1 VGAVSEEP
9 QRLSSLPLLAGAASA
24 DAPDPE
30 LVALPAP
37 PRRARTVTVLVLA
50 FGALASLLVAWGLRR
65 EAAYALT
72 REAPVNLGDLRTA
85 PDMSLAESENRP
97 VHADATLGAA
107 GGIRYERPFVDGS
120 FRALPVAGRANALDV
135 WIEVHVPAG
144 EENGRWE
151 PPRSFSGRLVRLDAS
166 GPKHRGLHDAIEQA
180 TQAHVPEGAWLLV
193 DGEEPADAR
202 WSILLGAM
210 FLGFAAWN
218 GVVIARILRRV
229 RA

>member
-1 VGAVSEEP
+1 MSQEP
-9 QRLSSLPLLAGAASA
+9 QPLTALIGAASA

-30 LVALPAP
+30 LEALPAP
-37 PRRARTVTVLVLA
+37 PRRARTFTVVALGL
-50 FGALASLLVAWGLRR
+50 GAVAALLVAFGLRH

-72 REAPVNLGDLRTA
+72 SETPVNLGDLRSA
-85 PDMSLAESENRP
+85 SDMSLAESENRP
-97 VHADATLGAA
+97 VRGEAMLGAA
-107 GGIRYERPFVDGS
+107 GGIRYERPFGEGS
-120 FRALPVAGRANALDV
+120 FRALPVVGRANPLDMWV
-135 WIEVHVPAG
+135 EVRVPAG

-166 GPKHRGLHDAIEQA
+166 GPRHRGLPDAIEQA
-180 TQAHVPEGAWLLV
+180 TQAHVPSGAWLVV

-202 WSILLGAM
+202 WSILLGGM